1 MEKTLVVEGNVKE
14 IERSKYSSMEI
25 ENLEIKEG
33 VEIIGERAFFDN
45 NIKKVSLP
53 KSVKKVGDLAFMH
66 NGVEELTF
74 YNNGIEFGKK
84 CFALETECYYG
95 FVHENCPGEVCSEY
109 YSPIQKLT
117 IIDGDYK
124 ILSLIAWH
132 KNPENYSLR
141 GCSLY
146 NNVQEVNLV
155 NDNINLY
162 EVLKIKELANKYPY
176 IRINIIRNN
185 VLIFTNQNEDGIK
198 LIEDDQDRDMN
209 IESTEI
215 KDGVKTIKDSQYKD
229 MNIESFEIKEGVETI
244 GEYAFFDNNIKKLFL
259 PKSVKKVMSYAF
271 GNNEVEELTF
281 YNNGIEF
288 GNDCFKCYYKNSS
301 NMYDCYLPIKKL
313 TIIDGNYQMFSDIL
327 FDILSRMSCYGP
339 SILDGINHYVHMQE
353 INIVNNNISVSEA
366 VKIEEL
372 AHKYPYIRI
381 NIIRNNVLIFTNQ
394 NDLLIEEQNQ
404 NDLLDEESIQRGFE
418 KIKKLFKK

>member
-1 MEKTLVVEGNVKE
+1 MIEYTQEMGENFMEKTLVVEGNVKE

-162 EVLKIKELANKYPY
+162 EILEIKELANKYPN
-176 IRINIIRNN
+176 IRINLIRNN

-198 LIEDDQDRDMN
+198 LIENDQYRDTN

-229 MNIESFEIKEGVETI
+229 MNIESFEIKEGVQII
-244 GEYAFFDNNIKKLFL
+244 GERAFFGNKIKKVYL
-259 PKSVKKVMSYAF
+259 PKSVKKVGDAAF
-271 GNNEVEELTF
+271 MHNGVEELTF
-281 YNNGIEF
+281 HNNGIEF
-288 GNDCFKCYYKNSS
+288 GEECFSLMREAENYEDCPSGFVIYS
-301 NMYDCYLPIKKL
+301 PIQKL
-313 TIIDGNYQMFSDIL
+313 TIIDGDYVIL
-327 FDILSRMSCYGP
+327 FKILCTAYAHNLFSR
-339 SILDGINHYVHMQE
+339 VQQ
-353 INIVNNNISVSEA
+353 INIVNNNMGVFELT
-366 VKIEEL
+366 KIKEL
-372 AHKYPYIRI
+372 ANKYPYIRI

-394 NDLLIEEQNQ
+394 NDLLTEEQNQ
-404 NDLLDEESIQRGFE
+404 KSFE
-418 KIKKLFKK
+418 KTKKLFKR